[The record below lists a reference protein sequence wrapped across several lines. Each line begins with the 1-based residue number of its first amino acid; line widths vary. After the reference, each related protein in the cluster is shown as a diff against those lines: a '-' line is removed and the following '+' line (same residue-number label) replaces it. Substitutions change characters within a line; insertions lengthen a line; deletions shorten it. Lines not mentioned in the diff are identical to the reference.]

1 MKKISVFINDYNYF
15 ISHKIKLFEYLSS
28 KYKVYIFCPLKNQK
42 KLFKTK
48 KLIFINISINRGII
62 SYIDFVSFLKYF
74 FLIKRLNPDLVH
86 CFTLK
91 PIIISLLSSFFLKK
105 NNLLFNFSGFG
116 IFLVSQK
123 LLYKLIWKI
132 ILFLFK
138 IIKSNNFYYLF
149 QNSNQKSLF
158 ENSTYISP
166 SRLFLIES
174 SGVDTNYFKKKTSIE
189 KEPEFSVMFSG
200 RLLKSKGLLDLLD
213 AAMLLRDYPII
224 FKILG
229 DFDENNSD
237 SLNERDLINYKKNN
251 KIIFYGHQSN
261 IKDFYNNTSVFCFP
275 SYYGEGIAKCLIEA
289 LSMSLPIITTDWPG
303 CKETVTENYN
313 GILVNI
319 KKPSEIKKAIL
330 SLYNDKKLI
339 ETYSIN
345 SRKIAEIKYD
355 LSNINYQTSEKYK
368 LILRKNK

>member
-313 GILVNI
+313 EKSSTSNPCSQISPTPNFESFQPPKENG
-319 KKPSEIKKAIL
+319 
-330 SLYNDKKLI
+330 SLGTGTPIFTPIIPALAF
-339 ETYSIN
+339 SIISLAN
-345 SRKIAEIKYD
+345 FP
-355 LSNINYQTSEKYK
+355 L
-368 LILRKNK
+368 